1 MPRKGRVMRRES
13 LDELGR
19 HLLRREL
26 EVAGDER
33 RQSQVRLPLFAR
45 AGKGAGLPMVEVART
60 SGLSRKGAYD
70 AVDRDIDSGHDR
82 TWGLDMALIALLSVR
97 GPLSAQTADT
107 ILRVGSSEVWQQLEQ
122 LVSDGIVHRLVG
134 EQGNPPIP
142 HYALNGDTATQAMTR
157 RLEDIRGVRA
167 DGYSVYYAVAPDEI
181 APIKRAANEMVRTDE
196 WELIPLGNNSAAKT
210 DELAVVVRGP
220 DRRTALET
228 AEELWQLIAERAGVR
243 RGAVIA
249 QIIDP
254 ARLRPAA

>member
-1 MPRKGRVMRRES
+1 MQPES

-33 RQSQVRLPLFAR
+33 RRSQVRVPLFAR

-70 AVDRDIDSGHDR
+70 AVDREIANDHDR
-82 TWGLDMALIALLSVR
+82 AWGLDMALIALLAAR
-97 GPLSAQTADT
+97 GPLSAETADT
-107 ILRVGSSEVWQQLEQ
+107 VLRAGSSQVSQQLEQ
-122 LVSDGIVHRLVG
+122 LVIDGIVHRLVG
-134 EQGNPPIP
+134 EHGNPRVP
-142 HYALNGDTATQAMTR
+142 HYALNTDAATQAMER

-167 DGYSVYYAVAPDEI
+167 AGYSVYYAVAPNEI
-181 APIKRAANEMVRTDE
+181 APIRRAADETVRADE
-196 WELIPLGNNSAAKT
+196 WDLIALGNNSAAKS
-210 DELAVVVRGP
+210 DELAVVVRAP

-228 AEELWQLIAERAGVR
+228 AEELWQLIAERAGVS
-243 RGAVIA
+243 RGALIT

-254 ARLRPAA
+254 AGLRAAA